1 MPCGATNSGPFFSL
15 LFAEPEIKLTDVA
28 AANRVEPTRKTR
40 GTAAAFRDIELRAGM
55 FPSLLLKPFL
65 RKRKIGEMSFVFA
78 VKNYEDWMPHV

>member
-1 MPCGATNSGPFFSL
+1 MHCGATNSGPFFSL

-40 GTAAAFRDIELRAGM
+40 GTAAAFRDKMCAGK

-65 RKRKIGEMSFVFA
+65 RRQKIDEMSVVFA
-78 VKNYEDWMPHV
+78 VKNYEDRMPHV